1 MMTCPQCKQQVSW
14 KSLWTLSGLAR
25 VVCPHCHASLCPE
38 ARCAIVLFVVSFGL
52 GDAALVLLRRQGAE
66 FLVALAGF
74 FLVFAAVYALLAP
87 AVLRLKLKERDGGA
101 EPHLTG
107 RSA

>member
-1 MMTCPQCKQQVSW
+1 MTCPQCKLKMPW
-14 KSLWTLSGLAR
+14 KKLVTFSGLSR
-25 VVCPHCHASLCPE
+25 VVCPYCHVSLSPE
-38 ARCAIVLFVVSFGL
+38 PKRAVLLFIVSIGL
-52 GDAALVLLRRQGAE
+52 GDAALLLLRRAGVE
-66 FLVALAGF
+66 FLVSLAGF

-87 AVLRLKLKERDGGA
+87 VVVRLRVKETSGGS

>member
-1 MMTCPQCKQQVSW
+1 MTCPQCKHRVPW
-14 KSLWTLSGLAR
+14 KALWTLSGLSR
-25 VVCPHCHASLCPE
+25 VVCPYCHISLCPE

-52 GDAALVLLRRQGAE
+52 GDAALVLLRRQGVE

-87 AVLRLKLKERDGGA
+87 VVLRLRVKDTGDHGQ
-101 EPHLTG
+101 PHLTG

>member
-1 MMTCPQCKQQVSW
+1 MTCPQCKLQLPW
-14 KSLWTLSGLAR
+14 KKLLTLSGLSH
-25 VVCPHCHASLCPE
+25 VVCPYCHATLRPE
-38 ARCAIVLFVVSFGL
+38 AKSAIVLFVVSFGL
-52 GDAALVLLRRQGAE
+52 ANAALLLLRRAGVE

-74 FLVFAAVYALLAP
+74 FLVFALVYALLAP
-87 AVLRLKLKERDGGA
+87 VVVRLRVKETSGGS